1 MNGDVPSVEYACF
14 QWNHLRESTRR
25 SSRFLFKLSVLCV
38 LRIRRALARANDV
51 EVNEMANTGNDKPG
65 NFSTDRDKASE
76 AGKKGG
82 GASGGNFANDPQRA
96 SEAGQKGGQASG
108 GQQSR
113 DSDRMSGG
121 GQGTNRGGEFAD
133 DKENMS
139 KPGQKGGQAS
149 GGQQSN
155 KPDQSSGGGRGSNL
169 SDDKSSESGR
179 KDGGMSGGGGR
190 KP

>member
-1 MNGDVPSVEYACF
+1 
-14 QWNHLRESTRR
+14 
-25 SSRFLFKLSVLCV
+25 
-38 LRIRRALARANDV
+38 
-51 EVNEMANTGNDKPG
+51 MANSGNDKPG

-82 GASGGNFANDPQRA
+82 
-96 SEAGQKGGQASG
+96 QASG
-108 GQQSR
+108 GHQQSR

-133 DKENMS
+133 DKQDMS

-149 GGQQSN
+149 GGQQSR
-155 KPDQSSGGGRGSNL
+155 KPDQSTSGGRDSNVA
-169 SDDKSSESGR
+169 DDDSADMGR
-179 KDGGMSGGGGR
+179 KDGGMSGGGGH